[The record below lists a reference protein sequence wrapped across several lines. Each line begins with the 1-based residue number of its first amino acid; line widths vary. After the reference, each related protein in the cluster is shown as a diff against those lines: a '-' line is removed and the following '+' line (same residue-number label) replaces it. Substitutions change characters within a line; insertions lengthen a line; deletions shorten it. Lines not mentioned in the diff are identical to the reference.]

1 MAWNRLL
8 VQFWFHGITTVYHI
22 NHHGRRHLGRHPASA
37 RKENIMAHLFK
48 KAEAG
53 AQGHVPQA
61 LA

>member
-48 KAEAG
+48 KAG
-53 AQGHVPQA
+53 SRRTS
-61 LA
+61 